1 MRCVEHRPRLRL
13 PLSAHQRSALLLTPP
28 VPQPVPTTED
38 EMYLQMFRYTDRL
51 FNIVRPR
58 KLLYIGIDGVAPRCA
73 PRSPLS
79 PPADPL
85 PI

>member
-1 MRCVEHRPRLRL
+1 
-13 PLSAHQRSALLLTPP
+13 
-28 VPQPVPTTED
+28 
-38 EMYLQMFRYTDRL
+38 MYLQMFRYTDRL

-73 PRSPLS
+73 PRAALRS